1 LIAQIYTYLRKL
13 LFIIL
18 SLSVVLIACNGV
30 VQKKKPKREK
40 DIPTYTI
47 GINLPLTGNGSYFA
61 EELKKGLEF
70 SFEYINES
78 EKVFINALYEDNKLN
93 PKDAVTITKKF
104 LEIDDVDLII
114 SGYTPI
120 IKATIGLVDRHEVPM
135 LVTLSSAGGI
145 AGPYEWAFRDFEL
158 ESEIMPLLASYA
170 YSGLDLR
177 KGSWL
182 VVNDDMGADA
192 VKFFSAKF
200 TEEGGEMAEG
210 EVFEAAEMDLRN
222 KINKLMANEPDFIIV
237 IGRGSAMINACR
249 QIRERDLEIPILSNN
264 TIDNETVWSALGES
278 GNNMWFP
285 RLDINFESKR
295 YIKANERFKKKYG
308 QEMNWLNIYGV
319 SIANYLARG
328 LKESRGDKVSMR
340 NFLKTLN
347 VSSLRGMLVMNES
360 SDVVIPHVIFKR
372 IDGNSVAV
380 VEMIHPDETK
390 NRNH

>member
-1 LIAQIYTYLRKL
+1 MLIAQIYTYLRKL
-13 LFIIL
+13 VFLIL
-18 SLSVVLIACNGV
+18 LLSVVLIACNETG
-30 VQKKKPKREK
+30 QKKKPKRERET
-40 DIPTYTI
+40 PTYTI
-47 GINLPLTGNGSYFA
+47 GVNLPLTGNGSYFA
-61 EELKKGLEF
+61 EELKKGLEL
-70 SFEYINES
+70 SLEYINES
-78 EKVFINALYEDNKLN
+78 ERIFINALYEDNKLN

-120 IKATIGLVDRHEVPM
+120 IKATIGLVDQHKVPM

-145 AGPYEWAFRDFEL
+145 ASPYEWAFRDFEL
-158 ESEIMPLLASYA
+158 ESEVMPILATYA

-200 TEEGGEMAEG
+200 TKEGGEMAEG
-210 EVFEAAEMDLRN
+210 EVFEASEMDLRN

-249 QIRERDLEIPILSNN
+249 QIRERDLEIPIMSNN

-278 GNNMWFP
+278 GDNMWFP
-285 RLDINFESKR
+285 RLNVNFESKR
-295 YIKANERFKKKYG
+295 YIKANERFKQKYG
-308 QEMNWLNIYGV
+308 RDMNWLNIYGV

-328 LKESRGDKVSMR
+328 LRESGGDKGSMQ

-347 VSSLRGMLVMNES
+347 ISSLRGMLVMNES
-360 SDVVIPHVIFKR
+360 SDVIIPHIIYKR
-372 IDGNSVAV
+372 IDGNSVP
-380 VEMIHPDETK
+380 VEEIRHSDESD
-390 NRNH
+390 

>member
-1 LIAQIYTYLRKL
+1 MIAQIYTYLRKL
-13 LFIIL
+13 LFLIL
-18 SLSVVLIACNGV
+18 SLSVVLIACNETG
-30 VQKKKPKREK
+30 QKKKPKREREAS
-40 DIPTYTI
+40 TYTI
-47 GINLPLTGNGSYFA
+47 GVNLPLTGNGSYFA
-61 EELKKGLEF
+61 EELKKGLEL

-78 EKVFINALYEDNKLN
+78 ERIFINALYEDNKLN

-120 IKATIGLVDRHEVPM
+120 IKATIGLVDQHKVPM
-135 LVTLSSAGGI
+135 LVTLSSVGGI
-145 AGPYEWAFRDFEL
+145 ASSYEWAFRDFEL
-158 ESEIMPLLASYA
+158 ESDIMPLLASYA

-200 TEEGGEMAEG
+200 TEEGGGMAEG
-210 EVFEAAEMDLRN
+210 EVFEASEMDLRN

-278 GNNMWFP
+278 GDNMWFP
-285 RLDINFESKR
+285 RLHIDFESKR
-295 YIKANERFKKKYG
+295 YIKANRRFQEKYG
-308 QEMNWLNIYGV
+308 RDMNWLNIYGV

-328 LKESRGDKVSMR
+328 LRESGGDKGSMQ

-347 VSSLRGMLVMNES
+347 ISSLRGMLVMNES
-360 SDVVIPHVIFKR
+360 SDVIIPHIIYKR
-372 IDGNSVAV
+372 IDGNSVP
-380 VEMIHPDETK
+380 VEEIRHSDESD
-390 NRNH
+390 

>member
-1 LIAQIYTYLRKL
+1 M
-13 LFIIL
+13 
-18 SLSVVLIACNGV
+18 LIACNETG
-30 VQKKKPKREK
+30 QKKKPKREREAS
-40 DIPTYTI
+40 TYTI
-47 GINLPLTGNGSYFA
+47 GVNLPLTGNGSYFA
-61 EELKKGLEF
+61 EEMKKGLEL

-78 EKVFINALYEDNKLN
+78 EKIFINALYEDNKLN

-120 IKATIGLVDRHEVPM
+120 IKATIGLVDQHKVPM
-135 LVTLSSAGGI
+135 LVTLSSVGGI
-145 AGPYEWAFRDFEL
+145 ASSYEWAFRDFEL
-158 ESEIMPLLASYA
+158 ESEVMPILATYA

-182 VVNDDMGADA
+182 VVNDDMGSDA
-192 VKFFSAKF
+192 VNFFSAKF

-210 EVFEAAEMDLRN
+210 EVFEASEMDLRN

-249 QIRERDLEIPILSNN
+249 QIRERDLEIPIMSNN

-285 RLDINFESKR
+285 RLNVNFESKR
-295 YIKANERFKKKYG
+295 YIKANERFKQKYG
-308 QEMNWLNIYGV
+308 RDMNWLNIYGV

-328 LKESRGDKVSMR
+328 LRESGGDKGSMQ

-347 VSSLRGMLVMNES
+347 ISSLRGMLVMNES
-360 SDVVIPHVIFKR
+360 SDVIIPHIIYKR
-372 IDGNSVAV
+372 IDGNSVP
-380 VEMIHPDETK
+380 VEEVTYPQETQ
-390 NRNH
+390 

>member
-1 LIAQIYTYLRKL
+1 MLIAQIYIYLRKL
-13 LFIIL
+13 VFLIL
-18 SLSVVLIACNGV
+18 SLSVVLIACNETG
-30 VQKKKPKREK
+30 QKKKPKREREAS
-40 DIPTYTI
+40 TYTI
-47 GINLPLTGNGSYFA
+47 GVNLPLTGNGSYFA
-61 EELKKGLEF
+61 EELKKGLEL

-78 EKVFINALYEDNKLN
+78 ERIFINALYEDNKLN

-120 IKATIGLVDRHEVPM
+120 IKATIGLVDQHKVPM
-135 LVTLSSAGGI
+135 LVTLSSVGGI
-145 AGPYEWAFRDFEL
+145 ASSYEWAFRDFEL
-158 ESEIMPLLASYA
+158 ESDIMPLLASYA

-210 EVFEAAEMDLRN
+210 EVFEASEMDLRN

-249 QIRERDLEIPILSNN
+249 QIRERDLEIPIMSNN

-285 RLDINFESKR
+285 RLNVNFESKR
-295 YIKANERFKKKYG
+295 YIKANERFKQKYG
-308 QEMNWLNIYGV
+308 RDMNWLNIYGV

-328 LKESRGDKVSMR
+328 LRESGGDKGSMQ

-347 VSSLRGMLVMNES
+347 ISSLRGMLVMNES
-360 SDVVIPHVIFKR
+360 SDVIIPHIIYKR
-372 IDGNSVAV
+372 IDGNSVP
-380 VEMIHPDETK
+380 VEEIRHSDESD
-390 NRNH
+390 